1 VRLPAGSWQHAKGDP
16 MGSVTDEISH
26 TASRISTPRRR
37 PFDGCVGP
45 RAIVPE
51 RFRCRSAVL
60 VLPLH
65 SRALGTPAAESN
77 DLRVGAAR
85 REDFMLQKKLS
96 PACVWMRAGVIRF
109 WLCDRDF
116 DCEHCPLDAALRSR
130 SWSSPDDA
138 PLSDSESMEDLVPAG
153 HHHPRR

>member
-1 VRLPAGSWQHAKGDP
+1 
-16 MGSVTDEISH
+16 
-26 TASRISTPRRR
+26 
-37 PFDGCVGP
+37 
-45 RAIVPE
+45 
-51 RFRCRSAVL
+51 
-60 VLPLH
+60 
-65 SRALGTPAAESN
+65 
-77 DLRVGAAR
+77 
-85 REDFMLQKKLS
+85 MLQKKLS

-138 PLSDSESMEDLVPAG
+138 TLSDSESMEDLVPAG